1 MYEETISL
9 LRSVIRVSAEP
20 ASLLERLQ
28 PSKLRL
34 AGGIIKI
41 IPLWIYQKPICFL
54 ATEQNVPLVGTRRRP
69 CHCVNPGV
77 VDEGCFPYVSA
88 DQACT
93 LCKDWQTRLT
103 TIRTFHLLPRR
114 WLPSWIWSTSPVIAC
129 FHVYEDFFHYK
140 SGVYTH
146 TVGGF
151 AGDHC
156 IAIIGYEGGGW
167 ICKNSWG
174 PGWGENGF
182 CRIGF
187 GRCGIDTWETY
198 GIEL

>member
-1 MYEETISL
+1 MQMRIPSESDRRFGRIG
-9 LRSVIRVSAEP
+9 RSAVAEG
-20 ASLLERLQ
+20 R
-28 PSKLRL
+28 
-34 AGGIIKI
+34 I
-41 IPLWIYQKPICFL
+41 
-54 ATEQNVPLVGTRRRP
+54 
-69 CHCVNPGV
+69 
-77 VDEGCFPYVSA
+77 
-88 DQACT
+88 
-93 LCKDWQTRLT
+93 
-103 TIRTFHLLPRR
+103 
-114 WLPSWIWSTSPVIAC
+114 PSWIWSTSPVIAC

-151 AGDHC
+151 AGEHC

-187 GRCGIDTWETY
+187 GQCGIDTWETY
-198 GIEL
+198 GIELSAHH